1 MLSPLETILPRR
13 CLRPHSRSSKTL
25 AEVCSRPQTKIPEE
39 VSSVLLNSSNSREL
53 VCSDNHNSNNKVPY
67 LEHLLPITPKQ
78 EVRYLQV
85 LEALFLARTL
95 RLKLEVCSVPPTPN
109 NNLPSKPLC
118 LATSSNRLVLSSLL
132 VRFSHHLSNNSKT
145 SLQIFFQ
152 ILPCSKEEICPCH
165 PRILTNKTRS
175 PAC

>member
-13 CLRPHSRSSKTL
+13 CLRPHSRNSKTL
-25 AEVCSRPQTKIPEE
+25 AEVCFRPQTKILEE
-39 VSSVLLNSSNSREL
+39 VSSVLLNSNNSREL

-67 LEHLLPITPKQ
+67 LEHPLPITPKQ

-85 LEALFLARTL
+85 LEALFLGKTL
-95 RLKLEVCSVPPTPN
+95 RLKLEVCSVPLTP
-109 NNLPSKPLC
+109 NNLPSNPLC

-145 SLQIFFQ
+145 RLQIFFQ
-152 ILPCSKEEICPCH
+152 ILPCSKEEICRCH
-165 PRILTNKTRS
+165 PRILSNKTRS